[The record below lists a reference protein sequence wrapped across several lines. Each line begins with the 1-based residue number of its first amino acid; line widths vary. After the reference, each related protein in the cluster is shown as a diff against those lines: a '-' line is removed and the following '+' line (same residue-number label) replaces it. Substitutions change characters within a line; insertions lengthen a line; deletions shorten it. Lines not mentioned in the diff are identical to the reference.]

1 MWFHEFFN
9 VKLKI
14 KNIFF
19 KLFLLVI
26 QVIQTTVASSKVDLG
41 DTEQLL
47 KTILRQ
53 MRPVVLNAAQN
64 ALQTSPVA
72 GNINANSLTDRVILE
87 MTAFVRLAIQQEV
100 KGQVENLENKVVR
113 QVTTELRPTVIQ

>member
-1 MWFHEFFN
+1 M
-9 VKLKI
+9 
-14 KNIFF
+14 
-19 KLFLLVI
+19 
-26 QVIQTTVASSKVDLG
+26 IQTTVASSKVDLG

-113 QVTTELRPTVIQ
+113 QVTTELRPTVIK